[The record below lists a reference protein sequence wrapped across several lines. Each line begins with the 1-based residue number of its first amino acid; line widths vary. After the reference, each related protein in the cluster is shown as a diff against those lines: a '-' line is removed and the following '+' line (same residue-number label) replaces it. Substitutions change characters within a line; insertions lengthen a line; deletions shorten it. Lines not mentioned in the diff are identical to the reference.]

1 MRRRVE
7 ALLVGSLALA
17 AAAVAPAEASTVA
30 PSSTQD
36 PPVALSDTL
45 EVVSLEDAIR
55 RATRFDPE
63 YIRALGRINN
73 AEWSRTAAITQF
85 IVPAIEATGGFSR
98 YSNEFFNI
106 GTGEPSSQI
115 VQAAVRGDLMLFDG
129 FGRIAELNRSKA
141 QVDVSVAN
149 EVLQL
154 YQTALD
160 AESDYYDVLARKELV
175 RVATERLDR
184 AEEQLQVARSR
195 VVTGAAVQSDS
206 LQLVLEVT
214 RAEVD
219 RLTEEAQLRV
229 AQFQLGRRVG
239 APGPVDAAPLE
250 RTDLRLLPLS
260 QDAAIAEALTAG
272 PDYQIA
278 LAEERQAE
286 SALSLQ
292 RSSYFPAI
300 SLFGQVSAFDTEVF
314 PDATVRSSFGLN
326 VSIPIWTGG
335 QREVQLSLAKTDRD
349 VARANRED
357 IERGVRR
364 DVAQA
369 YATYVTARAV
379 AELEAQAVLVATENL
394 RVQDSRYRGGATT
407 ILDLLTAQ
415 VDLTDAEARLV
426 QARYTTWLALAGLE
440 SLLGR
445 RLFEDR
451 VQP

>member
-1 MRRRVE
+1 MGLLA
-7 ALLVGSLALA
+7 ALLL
-17 AAAVAPAEASTVA
+17 VAFVTGARGQDA
-30 PSSTQD
+30 PSTDGSMDVIT
-36 PPVALSDTL
+36 
-45 EVVSLEDAIR
+45 LEDAIR

-73 AEWSRTAAITQF
+73 AKWSRTAAITSF
-85 IVPAIEATGGFSR
+85 VVPAITATGGYTKF
-98 YSNEFFNI
+98 SNEFFNI
-106 GTGEPSSQI
+106 GTGQPSTQI
-115 VQAAVRGDLMLFDG
+115 VQAALQGELTLFNG

-141 QVDVSVAN
+141 DFDAMVAG

-160 AESDYYDVLARKELV
+160 TEADYYDVLARQELV
-175 RVATERLDR
+175 DVAIQRLRR
-184 AEEQLQVARSR
+184 ADGQLAVARAR
-195 VVTGAAVQSDS
+195 VLSGAAVQSDS

-214 RAEVD
+214 RARVD
-219 RLTEEAQLRV
+219 SLTEDAQLRV

-239 APGPVDAAPLE
+239 VPGPIDAAPFDAAGV
-250 RTDLRLLPLS
+250 RDLPITEA
-260 QDAAIAEALTAG
+260 QAIAEALSAG

-278 LAEERQAE
+278 TAEERRAQ
-286 SALSLQ
+286 SALSAQ
-292 RSSYFPAI
+292 RSLYSPEI
-300 SLFGQVSAFDTEVF
+300 SLVGQLSAFDTKIF
-314 PDATVRSSFGLN
+314 PDETVRSSFGIN
-326 VSIPIWTGG
+326 VSVPLWTGG
-335 QREVQLSLAKTDRD
+335 QREVQLSVARTERD
-349 VARANRED
+349 VARTRRED

-369 YATYVTARAV
+369 YATYVTARGV
-379 AELEAQAVLVATENL
+379 AELEVQAVLVATENL

-440 SLLGR
+440 ALLGR

-451 VQP
+451 VEP